1 MIDRLTIE
9 RITEAARIEEVVGD
23 FVTLKRAGVNLK
35 GLCPFHDDRTPSF
48 IVSPAKNYC
57 KCFACGEGGNPVTFI
72 MKHEQLSYPDALKY
86 LAKKYGIEV
95 KEKELTTEE
104 LQRNDDRESMFILND
119 WASAWF
125 RRQLMETDDGRA
137 IGLSY
142 FRSRGFRDDILEK
155 FQVGFCPN
163 SRQVSMSQDALKAGF
178 QERFIT
184 NTPNERDTRQSVGT
198 GLAFQNDKG
207 ELRDRFFGRVM
218 WPIFTI
224 SGKVAGFGGRVLDA
238 ATKGVSIKYQN
249 SPESIVYS
257 KRRELY
263 GLYQAKQAISKQD
276 LCYLVE
282 GYTDVMAMHQSGVE
296 NVVAS
301 SGTALTDEQIRLI
314 HRLTSNIVVI
324 YDGDA
329 AGIKASQRGID
340 MLLRQGM
347 NVKLLLLPEGED
359 PDSFARQRTAQEFQD
374 YLKDN
379 QVDFIKFK
387 TSLLMEEAKG
397 DPIDMS
403 RLTNNIV
410 QSIAVIPD
418 EITRSLYTRETAAT
432 MGLTEK
438 LVADAVGKQVSINRE
453 EWRREKE
460 REQRNA
466 TLSHL
471 GGSDVPPPPEAAPD
485 MGNVTAG
492 EEWVPPTEAEIT
504 GQASQEA
511 AMQPIQPLTSTK
523 AQRARQ
529 LMDHKERELVRALV
543 RHGEQRLQIADGD
556 ETTSLS
562 VVSYIS
568 QAMLQ
573 DGLQFANPLYA
584 HMLALALKE
593 EQQASFVA
601 EHFFLS
607 HPNQQVNALAFELA
621 TDREQLSKLHARRTS
636 KYEAPKEDNVPE
648 LVSHLLTDYK
658 LEIVKQQ
665 LDQLMSQLR
674 QPETMQ
680 NKEQYTRL
688 MTRFMQLKDIEK
700 RLSQIRGDRV
710 IR

>member
-35 GLCPFHDDRTPSF
+35 GLCPFHDDRSPSF

-95 KEKELTTEE
+95 KEKELSIEE

-119 WASAWF
+119 WAKTWF
-125 RRQLMETDDGRA
+125 RQQLMETEDGRA

-163 SRQVSMSQDALKAGF
+163 SRQTSMSQDALKAGF
-178 QERFIT
+178 QEQFIT
-184 NTPNERDTRQSVGT
+184 NTPNERDTRQSIGT
-198 GLAFQNDKG
+198 GLAFKNDKG
-207 ELRDRFFGRVM
+207 ELRDRFFGRVI

-238 ATKGVSIKYQN
+238 ATKGVNIKYQN

-263 GLYQAKQAISKQD
+263 GLFQAKQAISKQD
-276 LCYLVE
+276 CCYLVE
-282 GYTDVMAMHQSGVE
+282 GYTDVMAMHQCGVE

-314 HRLTSNIVVI
+314 HRLTGNIVVI

-359 PDSFARQRTAQEFQD
+359 PDSFARRHSVQEFQD
-374 YLKDN
+374 YLKEN

-397 DPIDMS
+397 DPIAMS

-418 EITRSLYTRETAAT
+418 EITRSLYSRETAAT
-432 MGLTEK
+432 MGLGEK
-438 LVADAVGKQVSINRE
+438 LITDAVSKQVGINRE

-471 GGSDVPPPPEAAPD
+471 GGSDVPPPEADPD
-485 MGNVTAG
+485 AG
-492 EEWVPPTEAEIT
+492 SDEWVPPTEFET
-504 GQASQEA
+504 TEQASQEA
-511 AMQPIQPLTSTK
+511 AIQQIQPALTSK

-529 LMDHKERELVRALV
+529 IMESKERELVRALV
-543 RHGEQRLQIADGD
+543 RYGEQNIEMPDG
-556 ETTSLS
+556 EKTVSLS
-562 VVSYIS
+562 VASYIS
-568 QAMLQ
+568 QAMLL

-584 HMLALALKE
+584 RMLAMAT
-593 EQQASFVA
+593 EQEQHASFVA
-601 EHFFLS
+601 ERFFLS
-607 HPNQQVNALAFELA
+607 HPEEPIHALAFELA
-621 TDREQLSKLHARRTS
+621 TDKEQLSKLHERHTS
-636 KYEAPKEDNVPE
+636 KYDEPKVICVPE

-665 LDQLMSQLR
+665 LDQLMTQLR
-674 QPETMQ
+674 QPKVMQ
-680 NKEQYTRL
+680 DKEQYTQF

>member
-125 RRQLMETDDGRA
+125 RRQLMDTDDGRA

-142 FRSRGFRDDILEK
+142 FRNRGFRDDILEK

-163 SRQVSMSQDALKAGF
+163 SRQASMSRDALKAGF

-184 NTPNERDTRQSVGT
+184 NTPNERDTRRSVGT
-198 GLAFQNDKG
+198 GLAFKNDNG

-238 ATKGVSIKYQN
+238 ATKGVNIKYQN

-314 HRLTSNIVVI
+314 HRLTGNIVVI

-340 MLLRQGM
+340 MLLRHGM

-359 PDSFARQRTAQEFQD
+359 PDSFARQRTAQEFQN
-374 YLKDN
+374 YLKEN

-387 TSLLMEEAKG
+387 TGLLMKEAKG
-397 DPIDMS
+397 DPMAMS

-432 MGLTEK
+432 MGLSEK
-438 LVADAVGKQVSINRE
+438 LITDAVSKQVSVNRE
-453 EWRREKE
+453 EWQREKE
-460 REQRNA
+460 RERRNA

-471 GGSDVPPPPEAAPD
+471 GGSDAPPPEAAP
-485 MGNVTAG
+485 NAG
-492 EEWVPPTEAEIT
+492 DITEEWVPPTEFEAT

-511 AMQPIQPLTSTK
+511 ATQPLQPGIDTK
-523 AQRARQ
+523 TQRARQ
-529 LMDHKERELVRALV
+529 LMDHKERELVCALV
-543 RHGEQRLQIADGD
+543 RHGEQRLEIADGN
-556 ETTSLS
+556 ETLSLS
-562 VVSYIS
+562 VAGYIS

-584 HMLALALKE
+584 HMLALALDE
-593 EQQASFVA
+593 EKRGGFVA
-601 EHFFLS
+601 ERFFLS
-607 HPNQQVNALAFELA
+607 HPDEGVNALAFELA
-621 TDREQLSKLHARRTS
+621 TDREQLSKLHNRRTG
-636 KYEAPKEDNVPE
+636 KYEAPKEDSVPE

-658 LEIVKQQ
+658 LEIIKQQ
-665 LDQLMSQLR
+665 LDELMSQLR
-674 QPETMQ
+674 RPDVMQ
-680 NKEQYTRL
+680 DKEQYTRL
-688 MTRFMQLKDIEK
+688 MTRFMQLKDTEK
-700 RLSQIRGDRV
+700 RMSQIRGDRV
-710 IR
+710 LR

>member
-35 GLCPFHDDRTPSF
+35 GLCPFHDDRSPSF

-86 LAKKYGIEV
+86 LAKKYGIEI
-95 KEKELTTEE
+95 KEKELSTEE

-119 WASAWF
+119 WARNWF
-125 RRQLMETDDGRA
+125 RQQLMETEDGRA

-142 FRSRGFRDDILEK
+142 FRGRGFRDDILEK

-163 SRQVSMSQDALKAGF
+163 SRQVSMSHDALKAGF

-184 NTPNERDTRQSVGT
+184 NTPDERDTRQSVGT
-198 GLAFQNDKG
+198 GLAFKNDKG

-263 GLYQAKQAISKQD
+263 GLFQAKQAISKQD

-314 HRLTSNIVVI
+314 HRLTGNIVVI

-359 PDSFARQRTAQEFQD
+359 PDSFARQRTTQEFQD
-374 YLKDN
+374 YLKEN

-397 DPIDMS
+397 DPIAMS

-438 LVADAVGKQVSINRE
+438 LIADAVGKQVNINRE

-485 MGNVTAG
+485 MG

-511 AMQPIQPLTSTK
+511 ATQPMQPLANTK

-543 RHGEQRLQIADGD
+543 RHGEQRIAIADGD
-556 ETTSLS
+556 GTVSLS

-584 HMLALALKE
+584 RMLALALDE
-593 EQQASFVA
+593 EGHEGFVA
-601 EHFFLS
+601 ERFFLS
-607 HPNQQVNALAFELA
+607 HPDQQVNALAFELA
-621 TDREQLSKLHARRTS
+621 TDREQLSKLHARRAS
-636 KYEAPKEDNVPE
+636 KYEEPKDDAIPE

-674 QPETMQ
+674 QPDIMQ
-680 NKEQYTRL
+680 DKEQYTQL

-710 IR
+710 LR